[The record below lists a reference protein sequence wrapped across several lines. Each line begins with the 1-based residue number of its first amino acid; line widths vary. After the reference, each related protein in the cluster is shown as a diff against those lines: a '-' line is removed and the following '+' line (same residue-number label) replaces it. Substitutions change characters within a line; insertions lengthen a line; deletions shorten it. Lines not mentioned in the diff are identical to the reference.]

1 MPTPAISRSSGP
13 IVPPPTWKRTSGNWL
28 GSARGL
34 GEKVSITS
42 WSSTKLM
49 PIVASSGAMRTEFC
63 SGRRPNRSMIS
74 PTSAA
79 TTATTMM
86 VSGSGVC
93 SCTTAT
99 QPI

>member
-1 MPTPAISRSSGP
+1 MP
-13 IVPPPTWKRTSGNWL
+13 
-28 GSARGL
+28 
-34 GEKVSITS
+34 
-42 WSSTKLM
+42 M
-49 PIVASSGAMRTEFC
+49 VASSGAMRTEFC
-63 SGRRPNRSMIS
+63 SGRSPNRSMIK

-79 TTATTMM
+79 ATATTMM

>member
-1 MPTPAISRSSGP
+1 MP
-13 IVPPPTWKRTSGNWL
+13 
-28 GSARGL
+28 
-34 GEKVSITS
+34 
-42 WSSTKLM
+42 M
-49 PIVASSGAMRTEFC
+49 VASNGAMRTEFW

-74 PTSAA
+74 PTIAA
-79 TTATTMM
+79 ATATTMM